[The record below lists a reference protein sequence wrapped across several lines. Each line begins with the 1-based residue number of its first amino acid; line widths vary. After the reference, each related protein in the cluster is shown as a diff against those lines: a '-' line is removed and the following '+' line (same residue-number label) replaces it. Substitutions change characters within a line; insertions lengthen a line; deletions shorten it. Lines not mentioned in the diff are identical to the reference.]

1 MSDLSTIE
9 ELLIHTIQDLYSAET
24 QLVEAIPPMRE
35 ASTDLAL
42 ADSFAAHLEE
52 TKGHVRRLEQVA
64 ELLGD
69 SPHGA
74 VCLGMRGLI
83 AEGQEIL
90 ELEGDPFIKDLALTA
105 AARKVEHYEIA
116 AYCGAKE
123 LAEAL
128 GIQEVAALLKAT
140 EDEEKSSDKI
150 LMAIAAKVVGGA
162 PSATDPIA

>member
-1 MSDLSTIE
+1 MSELNTIE
-9 ELLIHTIQDLYSAET
+9 ELLIHTIQDLYSAEI
-24 QLVEAIPPMRE
+24 QLVEALPLMRS

-42 ADSFAAHLEE
+42 ANSFAAHLEE
-52 TKGHVRRLEQVA
+52 TKGHVRRLEQAA

-74 VCLGMRGLI
+74 VCLGMQGLI

-90 ELEGDPFIKDLALTA
+90 KLEGDAFVKDLALTA
-105 AARKVEHYEIA
+105 AARKVEHYEIS

-128 GIQEVAALLKAT
+128 GNQEVAALLQAT
-140 EDEEKSSDKI
+140 EDEEKASDKI
-150 LMAIAAKVVGGA
+150 LMGVAAKVVGGA
-162 PSATDPIA
+162 PAANDPVV